1 VLFKKREETLQPQTI
16 VFEGIAI
23 EVVKR
28 KIKNIYLYIKPPHG
42 DVQLRVPISIKE
54 KDIRAF
60 LESKRAWLLQKQQQ
74 IISRPKPV
82 DYRYVN
88 DEIHYYN
95 GEAYKLQVEI
105 TKKKQHVEISEN
117 DTMKLMVKEHST
129 FTSCESV
136 MNKWY
141 KEQLMILIKHY
152 VALWE
157 PIMKVS
163 VVDIGIKKMKT
174 KWGTCNTTT
183 KKIWLNLKLAKKSP
197 QVVEYVVVHE
207 MVHLLE
213 RKHNQRF
220 KGFMSLF
227 LPNWKQ
233 LHKQLQQQID

>member
-1 VLFKKREETLQPQTI
+1 MLQPQVI

-23 EVVKR
+23 EVVTR
-28 KIKNIYLYIKPPHG
+28 KIKNIYLYIKAPHG
-42 DVQLRVPISIKE
+42 DVQLRVPTTIKE
-54 KDIRAF
+54 KDIQAF
-60 LESKRAWLLQKQQQ
+60 LQSKKAWLLQKKQQ
-74 IISRPKPV
+74 IVSLPKPV

-95 GEAYKLQVEI
+95 GEAYKLQVI
-105 TKKKQHVEISEN
+105 IAKKKQHVEISEDN
-117 DTMKLMVKEHST
+117 TMKLIVKENST
-129 FTSCESV
+129 FTSRESV

-141 KEQLMILIKHY
+141 KEQLMVLIKHY

-163 VVDIGIKKMKT
+163 VEDIGIKKMKT
-174 KWGTCNTTT
+174 KWGTCNTKT

-197 QVVEYVVVHE
+197 QCVEYVVVHE

-220 KGFMSLF
+220 KEFMSLF

-233 LHKQLQQQID
+233 LHKQLHKQID